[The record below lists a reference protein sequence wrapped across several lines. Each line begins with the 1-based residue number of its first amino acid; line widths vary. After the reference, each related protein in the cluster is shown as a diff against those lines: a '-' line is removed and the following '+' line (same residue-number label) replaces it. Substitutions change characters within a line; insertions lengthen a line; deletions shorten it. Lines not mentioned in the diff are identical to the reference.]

1 MFDKSRL
8 RKAIAECE
16 AKIEELEQKRTR
28 SQAAIFYAMINDRP
42 IPVADKEI
50 FNLNTEL
57 IDLERE
63 HLASLNEELAELE
76 SDDDDEDLD

>member
-1 MFDKSRL
+1 MFDKSKL

-16 AKIEELEQKRTR
+16 DKIAELEQKRMR
-28 SQAAIFYAMINDRP
+28 SQSAIMYAMINNLE

-57 IDLERE
+57 IELERKQ
-63 HLASLNEELAELE
+63 LAALNEELEELE
-76 SDDDDEDLD
+76 DGVDDDID

>member
-8 RKAIAECE
+8 RKAIAESE

-28 SQAAIFYAMINDRP
+28 SQAAIFYAMINNMEIP
-42 IPVADKEI
+42 IADKEI

-57 IDLERE
+57 IELERKQ
-63 HLASLNEELAELE
+63 LAALNEELDELE
-76 SDDDDEDLD
+76 DPE